1 MSSDPRFQ
9 NQHALRQAHRASKRG
24 DLAAAERWLKVA
36 AQSAAELERFLS
48 QPREPVGYEDE
59 EDVREELRR
68 RLERFVA
75 FDQDVQRWEEERDL
89 YIEMAKIAARTG
101 ANPPPPLR
109 RRPGGSP
116 ETAEQ
121 YMIHLLQGPEP
132 NDGR

>member
-9 NQHALRQAHRASKRG
+9 NQHALKQAARASKRG
-24 DLAAAERWLKVA
+24 DLAGAERWLKVA
-36 AQSAAELERFLS
+36 AQSAEQLERFLS
-48 QPREPVGYEDE
+48 QPSEPVGYEDE
-59 EDVREELRR
+59 EAVREELRR
-68 RLERFVA
+68 RLERFVS
-75 FDQDVQRWEEERDL
+75 FSEDVQRWEEERDL

-109 RRPGGSP
+109 RMPGGSP
-116 ETAEQ
+116 EAGKQ